1 MADSIHCIKK
11 TLRLKPA
18 EAEVLA
24 SKAAE
29 AGMCEAGYL
38 RLLITQKPYDYPET
52 RSLLKT
58 LINEVN
64 AVGNNI
70 NQITRANNSYFY
82 SREDKELLAAYMK
95 KIQQAVQEVAERL
108 AVSKILC
115 IGSCGAGYAGKHL
128 SQALEYIYQKKKNR
142 GGQVGGLLKL
152 SAREY
157 IPADAA
163 DKGTFWKDR

>member
-18 EAEVLA
+18 EALA

-38 RLLITQKPYDYPET
+38 RLLVTQKPYDYPEI
-52 RSLLKT
+52 RRLLKA

-95 KIQQAVQEVAERL
+95 KIQQAVQEVVEK
-108 AVSKILC
+108 V
-115 IGSCGAGYAGKHL
+115 GS
-128 SQALEYIYQKKKNR
+128 Q
-142 GGQVGGLLKL
+142 
-152 SAREY
+152 
-157 IPADAA
+157 
-163 DKGTFWKDR
+163 

>member
-1 MADSIHCIKK
+1 MADSIYCIKK

-29 AGMCEAGYL
+29 VGMCEVGYL

-52 RSLLKT
+52 RSLLKA

-95 KIQQAVQEVAERL
+95 KIQQAVQEVAEK
-108 AVSKILC
+108 V
-115 IGSCGAGYAGKHL
+115 GS
-128 SQALEYIYQKKKNR
+128 Q
-142 GGQVGGLLKL
+142 
-152 SAREY
+152 
-157 IPADAA
+157 
-163 DKGTFWKDR
+163 

>member
-18 EAEVLA
+18 EAEALA

-38 RLLITQKPYDYPET
+38 RLLVTQKPYDYPET

-95 KIQQAVQEVAERL
+95 KSSRLCRRWRKRL

-128 SQALEYIYQKKKNR
+128 SQALDYISKKKNR
-142 GGQVGGLLKL
+142 GWQVGGLLKL
-152 SAREY
+152 SAGDY

>member
-24 SKAAE
+24 LKAAE

-52 RSLLKT
+52 RMLLKA

-70 NQITRANNSYFY
+70 NQITRASNSYFY
-82 SREDKELLAAYMK
+82 SREDKEVSDDYKYLEKY
-95 KIQQAVQEVAERL
+95 VGDERN
-108 AVSKILC
+108 
-115 IGSCGAGYAGKHL
+115 GYPFTNLRMISFSHFLQHL
-128 SQALEYIYQKKKNR
+128 
-142 GGQVGGLLKL
+142 
-152 SAREY
+152 
-157 IPADAA
+157 
-163 DKGTFWKDR
+163 W

>member
-24 SKAAE
+24 LKAAE

-38 RLLITQKPYDYPET
+38 RLMTTQKPYDYPEI
-52 RSLLKT
+52 RRLLKA

-70 NQITRANNSYFY
+70 NQITKASNSYFY

-95 KIQQAVQEVAERL
+95 KIQQAVQEVAEK
-108 AVSKILC
+108 V
-115 IGSCGAGYAGKHL
+115 GS
-128 SQALEYIYQKKKNR
+128 Q
-142 GGQVGGLLKL
+142 
-152 SAREY
+152 
-157 IPADAA
+157 
-163 DKGTFWKDR
+163 

>member
-29 AGMCEAGYL
+29 VGMCEAGYL

-95 KIQQAVQEVAERL
+95 KIQQAVQEVAEK
-108 AVSKILC
+108 V
-115 IGSCGAGYAGKHL
+115 GS
-128 SQALEYIYQKKKNR
+128 Q
-142 GGQVGGLLKL
+142 
-152 SAREY
+152 
-157 IPADAA
+157 
-163 DKGTFWKDR
+163 

>member
-1 MADSIHCIKK
+1 MGSIIQEKEKRYGKETVKK
-11 TLRLKPA
+11 
-18 EAEVLA
+18 EAEREGRINGRQYPLYKETTETEGLA

-95 KIQQAVQEVAERL
+95 KIQQVVQEVAEK
-108 AVSKILC
+108 V
-115 IGSCGAGYAGKHL
+115 GS
-128 SQALEYIYQKKKNR
+128 Q
-142 GGQVGGLLKL
+142 
-152 SAREY
+152 
-157 IPADAA
+157 
-163 DKGTFWKDR
+163 

>member
-1 MADSIHCIKK
+1 MADSIHSVRK
-11 TLRLKPA
+11 TLRLMPC
-18 EAEVLA
+18 EAKVLSDKA
-24 SKAAE
+24 SA
-29 AGMCEAGYL
+29 AGMCEADYL

-95 KIQQAVQEVAERL
+95 KIQQAVQEVAEK
-108 AVSKILC
+108 V
-115 IGSCGAGYAGKHL
+115 GS
-128 SQALEYIYQKKKNR
+128 Q
-142 GGQVGGLLKL
+142 
-152 SAREY
+152 
-157 IPADAA
+157 
-163 DKGTFWKDR
+163 